1 MPTGATTGCDEQLL
15 TEAVAMSAAHAWE
28 NCRLPII

>member
-1 MPTGATTGCDEQLL
+1 MLTGAATGCEEQLP
-15 TEAVAMSAAHAWE
+15 TEAVATSAAHAWE